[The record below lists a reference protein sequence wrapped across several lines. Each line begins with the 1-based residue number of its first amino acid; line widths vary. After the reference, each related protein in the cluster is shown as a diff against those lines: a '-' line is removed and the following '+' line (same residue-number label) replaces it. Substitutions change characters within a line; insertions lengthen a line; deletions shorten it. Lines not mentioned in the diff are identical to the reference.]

1 MVDIHGGERVI
12 DVREIPAHLR
22 HAVIFQLF
30 EALPPA
36 LTFQI
41 VNDHDPRM
49 LRHQFDASF
58 GESVS
63 WTYLE
68 EGPDAWRVR
77 IGRAGPN

>member
-1 MVDIHGGERVI
+1 MVDMNGGERVI
-12 DVREIPAHLR
+12 DVREIPPRLR
-22 HAVIFQLF
+22 HAVIFQLL
-30 EALPPA
+30 EALPPER
-36 LTFQI
+36 TFQI

-49 LRHQFDASF
+49 LRQQFDMSF
-58 GESVS
+58 GETVS